1 MLRGGEEGWPRVGAR
16 SGVAPGEAGPI
27 TVPGSGRR
35 PGEVRLRGGA
45 GRPVRAPS
53 LDFTDLLHIGFS
65 PPPTGGGSRA
75 EAMTSS
81 QRPEVVE
88 CKKLPTCDRKKR
100 EREGEGGEKKKKNF
114 APPTEHAL
122 LPSPPSLLAS
132 TPAGAAE
139 PSCLRRDCLAPD
151 PLQSALRVLRCQR
164 GGRRREPGTRTHLAP
179 V

>member
-100 EREGEGGEKKKKNF
+100 EREGEGGEKKKKTL
-114 APPTEHAL
+114 PRL
-122 LPSPPSLLAS
+122 LSMPGFL
-132 TPAGAAE
+132 
-139 PSCLRRDCLAPD
+139 
-151 PLQSALRVLRCQR
+151 PLPRCWLPLP
-164 GGRRREPGTRTHLAP
+164 REPRNRVVCAATVWLRILFSQRSGF
-179 V
+179 